1 MDIILKVHHPAK
13 YSHPLKKSR
22 FPKLFPLTW
31 TLHAQ
36 KGFSLH
42 FPVDFCQ
49 LYTVRACLHG
59 GGGPQE
65 GEVTRLGGV
74 TRLSI
79 QSLILM

>member
-1 MDIILKVHHPAK
+1 MYAFLKRQRVKFPWDLHW
-13 YSHPLKKSR
+13 KKKNKTY
-22 FPKLFPLTW
+22 KL
-31 TLHAQ
+31 
-36 KGFSLH
+36 
-42 FPVDFCQ
+42 
-49 LYTVRACLHG
+49 RACLHG